1 MEQIRRTKIVAT
13 VGPATDDPAK
23 LSALIEAGANV
34 LRLNMS
40 HGQLADHR
48 RRFEM
53 AKALSAKLDKPIGI
67 LVDLQG
73 PKIRIARFASGKVN
87 LKKGQTFLLN
97 AQLAPEAGD
106 ETQVGLDYP
115 ALTEDVKTGDR
126 LLLDDGRIVL
136 DVMTVQNS
144 VVHCQVMVGG
154 DLSNNKGIN
163 LQGGGLS
170 AQALTEKDK
179 SDILAVAGWEIDYFA
194 LSFPRS
200 AQDIHEARALL
211 RQAGSE
217 AKLIAKI
224 ERSEAVHA
232 IDEIIAASDG
242 VMVARGD
249 LGVEIGFAE
258 LPAVQKDIIHRA
270 RTLDKAVIT
279 ATQMMESMIHNPIP
293 TRAEVSDV
301 ANAVLD
307 GTDAVML
314 SAESASGSFPVEA
327 VQAMHDICF
336 AAERHQITRQSR
348 HRVDKQFNRVDE
360 AIAMAVMY
368 TANHIDIAAIIAL
381 TESGSTPLWMS
392 RIRSGVPIFGLSRHR
407 RTCGLMTLYRGV
419 YPIDFDVTAGKPWEV
434 SKRAIAF
441 LKDKGYL
448 KAGERV
454 IVTKGDVIGIDGGAN
469 AMKILIVP

>member
-13 VGPATDDPAK
+13 VGPATDDPVQ
-23 LSALIEAGANV
+23 LRALIEAGANI

-40 HGQLADHR
+40 HGQLTDHR

-53 AKALSAKLDKPIGI
+53 AKAISEELDKPVGI

-73 PKIRIARFASGKVN
+73 PKIRIARFSTGKVH
-87 LKKGQTFLLN
+87 LQKGQNFLLD
-97 AQLAPEAGD
+97 ATLAADSGD
-106 ETQVGLDYP
+106 ETRVGLDYP
-115 ALTEDVKTGDR
+115 ALTKDVKSGDR

-136 DVMTVQNS
+136 DVITVEDTI
-144 VVHCQVMVGG
+144 VRCQVVVGG
-154 DLSNNKGIN
+154 ELSNNKGIN

-170 AQALTEKDK
+170 AKALTEKDK
-179 SDILAVAGWEIDYFA
+179 QDIRSVSDWAIDYFA
-194 LSFPRS
+194 ISFPQS
-200 AQDIHEARALL
+200 AQDIHEARQLL
-211 RQAGSE
+211 KQAGSE

-224 ERSEAVHA
+224 ERTEAVNV
-232 IDEIIAASDG
+232 IDDIIQASDG

-249 LGVEIGFAE
+249 LGVELGFAE
-258 LPAVQKDIIHRA
+258 LPAVQKEIIHRA
-270 RTLDKAVIT
+270 RSLDKAVIT

-314 SAESASGSFPVEA
+314 SAESASGNFPVEA
-327 VQAMHDICF
+327 VQAMHDVCF
-336 AAERHQITRQSR
+336 AAERHQVSRLSR
-348 HRVDKQFNRVDE
+348 HRVDKQFGRVDE

-419 YPIDFDVTAGKPWEV
+419 YPIYFDVTAGKPWEV
-434 SKRAIAF
+434 SQRAIAF
-441 LKDKGYL
+441 LKEKGYL
-448 KAGERV
+448 KSGERV

>member
-13 VGPATDDPAK
+13 VGPATDDPAQ
-23 LSALIEAGANV
+23 LRALIEAGANI

-48 RRFEM
+48 RRFDM
-53 AKALSAKLDKPIGI
+53 AKALSVELDRPIGI

-73 PKIRIARFASGKVN
+73 PKIRIARFAAGKVN
-87 LKKGQTFLLN
+87 LKKGQDFLLD
-97 AQLAPEAGD
+97 AQLPADAGD
-106 ETQVGLDYP
+106 ETRVGLDYP
-115 ALTEDVKTGDR
+115 ALTQDVKAGDR

-136 DVMTVQNS
+136 DVKAVKDT
-144 VVHCQVMVGG
+144 VVHCQVFVGG

-170 AQALTEKDK
+170 AKALTDKDK
-179 SDILAVAGWEIDYFA
+179 NDIRAVADWQVDYFA

-200 AQDIHEARALL
+200 AQDIHEARSLL

-224 ERSEAVHA
+224 ERAEA
-232 IDEIIAASDG
+232 IDVIDQIIAVSDG

-249 LGVEIGFAE
+249 LGVELGFAE
-258 LPAVQKDIIHRA
+258 LPAVQKEIIHRA

-279 ATQMMESMIHNPIP
+279 ATQMMESMINNPIP

-314 SAESASGSFPVEA
+314 SAESASGSFPVET
-327 VQAMHDICF
+327 VKAMHDICF
-336 AAERHQITRQSR
+336 AAERHQVARQSR
-348 HRVDKQFNRVDE
+348 HRVDKQFGRVDE

-368 TANHIDIAAIIAL
+368 TANHINIAAIIAL

-392 RIRSGVPIFGLSRHR
+392 RIRSGVPIFGLSRHH

-419 YPIDFDVTAGKPWEV
+419 YPIYFDVTAGKPWEV
-434 SKRAIAF
+434 SQRAIAF
-441 LKDKGYL
+441 LKEKGYL
-448 KAGERV
+448 SSGEQV

-469 AMKILIVP
+469 AMKILMVP